1 MALAFDTAWGNLIY
15 SKILAR
21 RDFLAKLNGLFEIPD
36 SAQKGAVTVTL
47 LDAMTATAITD
58 GTMVTNLANQ
68 TQVALTLVNYQCNLS
83 LPPKQAESSLTNP
96 ENLNAIAQGA
106 ADAFGTAAQL
116 AVIAA
121 CLAATAG
128 ITSTLTVG
136 QIDFTTDGTLGEATD
151 NLRKMTLMVAKCFA
165 AHADLQPSEFAIV
178 MPPTAWAYFTALR
191 AANECNAILGPDG
204 YSYMGVPLF
213 SLDATTFG
221 GAGYPCAYMLN
232 KRNYAF
238 AWAELGLHG
247 GGPIAAS
254 DATTK
259 WINTCSFVHGII
271 LDDFIGEILNP
282 AS

>member
-1 MALAFDTAWGNLIY
+1 MALAFNTAWGNLIF
-15 SKILAR
+15 SKILGR
-21 RDFLAKLNGLFEIPD
+21 RDFLSKLNGLFEIPD
-36 SAQKGAVTVTL
+36 AAQQGAVTVTL

-68 TQVALTLVNYQCNLS
+68 TQVGLTLVNYQCNLS
-83 LPPKQAESSLTNP
+83 LPPKQANSSLTKP
-96 ENLNAIAQGA
+96 ENLNAISKGA
-106 ADAFGTAAQL
+106 ADAFATAAQI

-121 CLAATAG
+121 CAAATAG
-128 ITSTLTVG
+128 LTTTLTVG
-136 QIDFTTDGTLGEATD
+136 QVDFTTDGTLGEATD
-151 NLRKMTLMVAKCFA
+151 NLRKMTYMVAKCFA
-165 AHADLQPSEFAIV
+165 QHADLLPGEFAIV

-204 YSYMGVPLF
+204 YTFMGVPLY
-213 SLDATTFG
+213 SLDATNFG
-221 GAGYPCAYMLN
+221 GASNPVAYMLC

-238 AWAELGLHG
+238 AWSEFGLHG

-259 WINTCSFVHGII
+259 WINTCAFVHGVI
-271 LDDFIGEILNP
+271 LDDYIGEILNP